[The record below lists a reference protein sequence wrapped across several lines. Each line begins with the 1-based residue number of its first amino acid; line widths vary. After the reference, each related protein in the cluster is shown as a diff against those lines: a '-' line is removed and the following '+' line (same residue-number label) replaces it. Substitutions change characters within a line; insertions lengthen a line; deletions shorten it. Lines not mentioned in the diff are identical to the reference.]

1 MKLKLRK
8 SNQKRKLRSV
18 ALITNQIKPI
28 KFRLTLRKC
37 LKNSGIIP
45 ESHNVGKGATFS
57 AKQSSSKVEI
67 VFISLSSPSLINL
80 CSTLY
85 VRECFFDRVC
95 FAKKYAAETIKHYIG
110 SLSEFYNFIL
120 TEEIEIE
127 IPFENLIK
135 GQSRCAKWLRS
146 YNKAGKERFLERSME
161 DSEMLLTPDQVDVYR
176 DSHVARSSILH
187 SASFQNRNSSTILT
201 PKIYCSMRDYLFVEL
216 TLTNACRP
224 GSIANMLMSEYE
236 IGKFE
241 EGCSALIYV
250 KKHKI
255 ARTHEDMLEYFS
267 NPLFVSICVYALI
280 RYDQKYFKVSIRHML
295 F

>member
-1 MKLKLRK
+1 
-8 SNQKRKLRSV
+8 
-18 ALITNQIKPI
+18 
-28 KFRLTLRKC
+28 
-37 LKNSGIIP
+37 
-45 ESHNVGKGATFS
+45 
-57 AKQSSSKVEI
+57 
-67 VFISLSSPSLINL
+67 
-80 CSTLY
+80 
-85 VRECFFDRVC
+85 
-95 FAKKYAAETIKHYIG
+95 
-110 SLSEFYNFIL
+110 
-120 TEEIEIE
+120 
-127 IPFENLIK
+127 
-135 GQSRCAKWLRS
+135 
-146 YNKAGKERFLERSME
+146 
-161 DSEMLLTPDQVDVYR
+161 
-176 DSHVARSSILH
+176 
-187 SASFQNRNSSTILT
+187 
-201 PKIYCSMRDYLFVEL
+201 MRDYLFVEL